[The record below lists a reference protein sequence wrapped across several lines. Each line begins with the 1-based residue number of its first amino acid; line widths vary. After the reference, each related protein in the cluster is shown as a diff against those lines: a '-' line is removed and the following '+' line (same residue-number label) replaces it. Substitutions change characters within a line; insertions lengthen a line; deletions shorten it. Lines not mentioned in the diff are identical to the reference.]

1 MATKEATQPV
11 PPRRAASEPTGTAAV
26 PARRVD
32 QFKQDV
38 AALEMKTPADAS
50 ERWWVIGA
58 IVSMVL
64 GFLFILGGYWG
75 ASGSAIVSIQIP
87 YLLSGGLL
95 GVGFIVI
102 GSAIFV
108 RYSLSRY
115 LRFWLIREIYEQ
127 RAQTDRVVES
137 LTSVET
143 LLRAATRPRTKTD

>member
-1 MATKEATQPV
+1 MATKAATQPV
-11 PPRRAASEPTGTAAV
+11 PPKPAPSDAV
-26 PARRVD
+26 APRRVER
-32 QFKQDV
+32 FKEDI
-38 AALEMKTPADAS
+38 AGLEMKTPADAG

-58 IVSMVL
+58 VVSMVL

-127 RAQTDRVVES
+127 RTQTDRLVES
-137 LTSVET
+137 LGSIET
-143 LLRAATRPRTKTD
+143 LLQAATRPRPKGE

>member
-1 MATKEATQPV
+1 MATKAATQPV
-11 PPRRAASEPTGTAAV
+11 PPTSTPSDAAAP
-26 PARRVD
+26 RRVD
-32 QFKQDV
+32 QFKEDI
-38 AALEMKTPADAS
+38 AGLEMKTPADAG

-58 IVSMVL
+58 IVSMVV

-75 ASGSAIVSIQIP
+75 ASGSAIVAIQIP

-127 RAQTDRVVES
+127 RTQTDRLVES
-137 LTSVET
+137 LGSIET
-143 LLRAATRPRTKTD
+143 LLQATTRARGE